1 MVSAPSH
8 LVRKS
13 RRMKTLAIAA
23 SLCAASLAWGCAPAA
38 APPRA
43 TVDTAKIFD
52 TIKTDEV
59 HWNNDWKSGN
69 PVLIAAH
76 YAPAA
81 TLMVPGLAPMV
92 GTAAI
97 RAGIAEAL
105 EDRAFGLTF
114 ASDKIDVAA
123 SGDLAV
129 ARGTYAQVSTDPRT
143 RAPITQKGSYVT
155 VYKPQGGVWRAVW
168 DINTPGAPP
177 PTAK

>member
-1 MVSAPSH
+1 
-8 LVRKS
+8 
-13 RRMKTLAIAA
+13 MKTLAIAA
-23 SLCAASLAWGCAPAA
+23 SLCAAALAWGCAPAA

-105 EDRAFGLTF
+105 DDKAFGLTF

-155 VYKPQGGVWRAVW
+155 VYKPQSGVWRAVW